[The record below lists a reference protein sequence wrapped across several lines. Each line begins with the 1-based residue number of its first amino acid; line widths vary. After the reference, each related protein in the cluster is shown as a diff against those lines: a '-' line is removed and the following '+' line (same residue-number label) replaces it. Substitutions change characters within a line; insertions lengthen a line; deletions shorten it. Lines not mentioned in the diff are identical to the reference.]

1 MQNLFWRFELRK
13 KCKRCGVITPY
24 DRTDKNAGKYV
35 AWTED
40 HKCNYKFWRRIEEFG
55 ECVKG

>member
-1 MQNLFWRFELRK
+1 MI
-13 KCKRCGVITPY
+13 CKRCRERISY
-24 DRTDKNAGKYV
+24 NRHDLHAGLGG
-35 AWTED
+35 WTEK

>member
-1 MQNLFWRFELRK
+1 MPYPICS
-13 KCKRCGVITPY
+13 KCGEAIHYNRHDVH
-24 DRTDKNAGKYV
+24 AGEK
-35 AWTED
+35 W

>member
-1 MQNLFWRFELRK
+1 MRK

-24 DRTDKNAGKYV
+24 ERTDKNAGEYV
-35 AWTED
+35 AWTDD